1 MIVRSP
7 GYLWPVPL
15 HCCDEYHS
23 DSQVSQKMGREY
35 TNIRYSTEAAGAPGS
50 EPKDGRGGL
59 SRSTVSLPTSPS
71 PVPTTPLSTPAD
83 RHLASR
89 AASENQL
96 TR

>member
-1 MIVRSP
+1 
-7 GYLWPVPL
+7 
-15 HCCDEYHS
+15 
-23 DSQVSQKMGREY
+23 MGREY
-35 TNIRYSTEAAGAPGS
+35 TNIRYSTEAAAAPGS
-50 EPKDGRGGL
+50 DAKDARGL

-71 PVPTTPLSTPAD
+71 PVPTTPLSAPAD